1 MLALSACLS
10 PFGAAADAQTID
22 YGAGPFCFYG
32 ANKDTAWSSTGT
44 SRGTGWTQWVDGS
57 EVYNGVG
64 PNSSKAQFYFQHD
77 QTGIKVDG
85 EYTIGYGYTN
95 PDMASAKGEIFVNM
109 SGTTETGED
118 GVLNYVGDDN
128 VAPEFANVGFSRA
141 THHMTQAMMLASK
154 AMSRSI
160 IYSGG
165 TVNMLDSLGRVAVL
179 GLYASI
185 ADKPADGGCYT
196 LSMKFQNG
204 NILNAANGLV
214 LDGGRYAYNNNAYAF
229 SSVFV
234 FESEVNIG
242 TADSG
247 TGRHN
252 KDLVIGT
259 GTAGEKNNTSGTY
272 AIQTIFG
279 DGDSECT
286 VKAGGIVLNEN
297 TSAVFKNGAVVTLG
311 GTSSTKYGG
320 IRMNCDDSLN
330 RRTSNTAKTY
340 LEIQK
345 GATIATPFLLAGAGS
360 EILINGA
367 INANSHRGGFVI
379 SATNAEIT
387 FGADATLRGEYS
399 TAAGLQFSG
408 TVTSNAQK
416 GTLEVSCSDQ
426 IGKQSLGLI
435 RMSAT
440 SGSYASQNTKLV
452 LNTSDAFYFR
462 NKTQKEVVLQFMTA
476 NSAFDVEVNANQN
489 FDSLRF
495 NATGIT
501 VNLVL
506 DASVDEFNLTSLA
519 DGTLSGSNTLVID
532 GFREGVIKID
542 SWNDGDLLANIVS
555 KNGDW
560 VDFVYDN
567 TTGYLSATHVV
578 PEPATVAAF
587 FGLFA
592 LGFALYRRRRQC

>member
-10 PFGAAADAQTID
+10 PFGTLAGAQTID

-44 SRGTGWTQWVDGS
+44 SRGTGWTQWVDNS

-85 EYTIGYGYTN
+85 EYTVGYGYTN
-95 PDMASAKGEIFVNM
+95 SDMASAKGEILVNM

-141 THHMTQAMMLASK
+141 THHMTQSMMLASK

-214 LDGGRYAYNNNAYAF
+214 LDGGRYAYNNNGYAF

-242 TADSG
+242 TADSSG
-247 TGRHN
+247 KYN

-259 GTAGEKNNTSGTY
+259 GAAGEKNNTSGTY

-286 VKAGGIVLNEN
+286 VNAGGIVLNEN
-297 TSAVFKNGAVVTLG
+297 TSAVFKNGAVINLG
-311 GTSSTKYGG
+311 GTSGSKYGG
-320 IRMNCDDSLN
+320 IRMNCDSNLN
-330 RRTSNTAKTY
+330 RITSNTKNTY

-345 GATIATPFLLAGAGS
+345 GATIATPFILAGAGS

-367 INANSHRGGFVI
+367 INANSHRDNCII

-387 FGADATLRGEYS
+387 FGADATLRGAYT
-399 TAAGLQFSG
+399 TASGFQFSG
-408 TVTSNAQK
+408 TTVSNAQK
-416 GTLEVSCSDQ
+416 GTIEVSCSDKLD
-426 IGKQSLGLI
+426 KQKLGLI
-435 RMSAT
+435 RMNAT

-567 TTGYLSATHVV
+567 TTGYLSATRVV

-592 LGFALYRRRRQC
+592 MGFALYRRRRQC

>member
-118 GVLNYVGDDN
+118 GVLNYVGDEN

-259 GTAGEKNNTSGTY
+259 GAAGEKNNTSGTY

-286 VKAGGIVLNEN
+286 VNAGGIVLNEN

-367 INANSHRGGFVI
+367 INANSHRGGCVI

-387 FGADATLRGEYS
+387 FGADATLRGAYS

-426 IGKQSLGLI
+426 LDKQKLGLI
-435 RMSAT
+435 RMNVT

-592 LGFALYRRRRQC
+592 LGFALYRRRRY

>member
-10 PFGAAADAQTID
+10 PFGEAADAQTID

-44 SRGTGWTQWVDGS
+44 SRGTGWTQWVDNS

-85 EYTIGYGYTN
+85 EYTVGYGYTN
-95 PDMASAKGEIFVNM
+95 SDMASAKGEILVNM

-141 THHMTQAMMLASK
+141 THHMTQSMMLASK

-214 LDGGRYAYNNNAYAF
+214 LDGGRYAYNNNGFAF

-242 TADSG
+242 TADSSG
-247 TGRHN
+247 KYN

-259 GTAGEKNNTSGTY
+259 GAAGEKNNTSGTY

-286 VKAGGIVLNEN
+286 VNAGGIVLNEN
-297 TSAVFKNGAVVTLG
+297 TSAVFKNGAVINLG
-311 GTSSTKYGG
+311 GTSGSKYGG
-320 IRMNCDDSLN
+320 IRMNCDSNLN
-330 RRTSNTAKTY
+330 RIASNTKNTY

-345 GATIATPFLLAGAGS
+345 GATIATPFILAGAGS

-367 INANSHRGGFVI
+367 INANSHRDNCII

-387 FGADATLRGEYS
+387 FGADATLRGAYT
-399 TAAGLQFSG
+399 TASGFQFSG
-408 TVTSNAQK
+408 TTVSNAQK
-416 GTLEVSCSDQ
+416 GTIEVSCSDKLD
-426 IGKQSLGLI
+426 KQKLGLI
-435 RMSAT
+435 RMNAT

-578 PEPATVAAF
+578 PEPATYAALFGLAAF
-587 FGLFA
+587 A
-592 LGFALYRRRRQC
+592 LVLYRRRRY

>member
-1 MLALSACLS
+1 MLAFSACLS
-10 PFGAAADAQTID
+10 SFGTLAGAQTID

-57 EVYNGVG
+57 EVYNGEG

-85 EYTIGYGYTN
+85 EYTVGYGYTN
-95 PDMASAKGEIFVNM
+95 ADMASAKGEIFVNM
-109 SGTTETGED
+109 RGTTETGED

-128 VAPEFANVGFSRA
+128 VAPEFKTVGFSRD
-141 THHMTQAMMLASK
+141 THHMTQSMMLASK

-179 GLYASI
+179 GLYSSI
-185 ADKPADGGCYT
+185 TDKPADGGCYT
-196 LSMKFQNG
+196 LSMKFQDG
-204 NILNAANGLV
+204 NVLNAVNGLV
-214 LDGGRYAYNNNAYAF
+214 LDGGRYAYDNKGYAF

-242 TADSG
+242 TADSSG
-247 TGRHN
+247 KYN
-252 KDLVIGT
+252 KDLVVGT
-259 GTAGEKNNTSGTY
+259 GADAEKNNTSGTY

-279 DGDSECT
+279 DGDNECT
-286 VKAGGIVLNEN
+286 VNAGGIVLNEN
-297 TSAVFKNGAVVTLG
+297 TSAVFKNGAVVNLG
-311 GTSSTKYGG
+311 GTSSSKYGG
-320 IRMNCDDSLN
+320 IRLNCDSNLTRN
-330 RRTSNTAKTY
+330 ASNTANTY

-345 GATIATPFLLAGAGS
+345 GATITTAFILAGAGS

-367 INANSHRGGFVI
+367 IKANSHRDNCII

-387 FGADATLRGEYS
+387 FGADATLRGMYT
-399 TAAGLQFSG
+399 TASGFQFSG
-408 TVTSNAQK
+408 TTTSNAQK
-416 GTLEVSCSDQ
+416 GTIEVSCSDRLD
-426 IGKQSLGLI
+426 KQSLGMIKML
-435 RMSAT
+435 AT
-440 SGSYASQNTKLV
+440 SGDYASQNTKLV

-462 NKTQKEVVLQFMTA
+462 NKTQKEVVIMFG
-476 NSAFDVEVNANQN
+476 NSNAGYDVIVNANQN

-495 NATGIT
+495 NGTNIT
-501 VNLVL
+501 ANLVL

-519 DGTLSGSNTLVID
+519 DGTLNGSNLLVID

-542 SWNDGDLLANIVS
+542 SWNDGDSLANIVS

-560 VDFVYDN
+560 IDFVYDSE
-567 TTGYLSATHVV
+567 TGYLSATHVV

-587 FGLFA
+587 FGLAA
-592 LGFALYRRRRQC
+592 LGLVLYRRRR

>member
-10 PFGAAADAQTID
+10 SFGTLAGAQTID
-22 YGAGPFCFYG
+22 YGAGPFCFYR

-44 SRGTGWTQWVDGS
+44 SRGTGWTQWVDDS

-85 EYTIGYGYTN
+85 EYTVGYGYTN
-95 PDMASAKGEIFVNM
+95 SDMASVKGEIFVNM
-109 SGTTETGED
+109 SGTTETGEG

-141 THHMTQAMMLASK
+141 THHMTQSMMLASK

-179 GLYASI
+179 GLYANI

-214 LDGGRYAYNNNAYAF
+214 LDGGRYAYDNNGFAF

-242 TADSG
+242 TADSSG
-247 TGRHN
+247 KYN

-259 GTAGEKNNTSGTY
+259 GAAGEKNNTSGTY

-286 VKAGGIVLNEN
+286 VNAGGIVLNEN
-297 TSAVFKNGAVVTLG
+297 TSAVFKNGAVINLG
-311 GTSSTKYGG
+311 GTSGSKYGG
-320 IRMNCDDSLN
+320 IRMNCDSNLN
-330 RRTSNTAKTY
+330 RITSNTKNTY

-345 GATIATPFLLAGAGS
+345 GATIATPFILAGAGS

-367 INANSHRGGFVI
+367 INANSHRDNCII

-387 FGADATLRGEYS
+387 FGADATLRGAYT
-399 TAAGLQFSG
+399 TASGFQFSG
-408 TVTSNAQK
+408 TTVSNAQK
-416 GTLEVSCSDQ
+416 GTIEVSCSDKLD
-426 IGKQSLGLI
+426 KQKLGLI
-435 RMSAT
+435 RMNAT

-578 PEPATVAAF
+578 PEPATYAAF

-592 LGFALYRRRRQC
+592 LGFALYRRRR